1 LPRGASNVQ
10 GRAGELEATNYNLQF
25 VYDGFALPAVCFTE
39 HRVSMLA
46 SVLNSEGAIGV
57 NIQIVRIFIR
67 LREMLASHK
76 EVLDR
81 FERME
86 RGFKDHDEQ
95 IVVILEFL
103 NQSEQNRQKESDQEN
118 RRRIGFKREGEP

>member
-1 LPRGASNVQ
+1 MSRE
-10 GRAGELEATNYNLQF
+10 ELENWRSQF
-25 VYDGFALPAVCFTE
+25 VTSNSDMMGLRYPPFCFTE
-39 HRVSMLA
+39 HGVIMLA

-76 EVLDR
+76 EVLNKL
-81 FERME
+81 ERME

-103 NQSEQNRQKESDQEN
+103 NQLEQNRQKESDQEN
-118 RRRIGFKREGEP
+118 RRRIGFKREKEP

>member
-1 LPRGASNVQ
+1 
-10 GRAGELEATNYNLQF
+10 
-25 VYDGFALPAVCFTE
+25 
-39 HRVSMLA
+39 MLA

-76 EVLDR
+76 EVLNKL
-81 FERME
+81 ERME

-103 NQSEQNRQKESDQEN
+103 NQLEQNRQKESDQEN
-118 RRRIGFKREGEP
+118 RRRIGFKREEEP